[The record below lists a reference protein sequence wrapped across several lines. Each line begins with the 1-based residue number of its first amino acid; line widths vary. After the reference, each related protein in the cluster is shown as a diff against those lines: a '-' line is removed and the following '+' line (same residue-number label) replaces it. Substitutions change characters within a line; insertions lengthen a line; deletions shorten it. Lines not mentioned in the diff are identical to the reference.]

1 MTIDLNTTNPLSF
14 VEWKQ
19 YYNDNRNATEL
30 SILYNNYLVD
40 WKEQKQANT
49 DTKNNYTRSIY
60 TQFLKNLTLD
70 TLDSEVRRF
79 LNEIDTD
86 DIYELELGVHY
97 FVNIIRNQV
106 LSVKELRDEAT
117 FSTTKNKLK
126 TSKAGVKQ
134 YLKNYISKLLS
145 NKDFITENTDT
156 LTTDINV
163 EKIANAISID
173 IDHYVSDEFIYNIHP
188 IDKDLVDNIDNRVL
202 RESKSKNIFQLITIN
217 KNGKQCKVE
226 TNNISTPSALLG
238 INDPFSNYERLPN
251 RYFRNEIKTLDNLK
265 FILERDL
272 IKKYLANDIYR
283 LSGDKKNA
291 NVEVLYDNVNPT
303 NNLTQRYGPNL
314 FGGIVNEKN
323 TNIFPFQLSY
333 KNTGTNNFNS
343 FGLTFNINLSAFNGR
358 EYLIPNPHQYE
369 PGLKAVGYIKDHKG
383 NILRNIKVKQCT
395 PLIFKSKTNTFKN
408 NDRTNS
414 VNFYNNKIVRNYGYQ
429 SQENSLEYTP
439 AGINKREDN
448 ISFWEDAEGHIDWR
462 NTDTYPV
469 SVLNVFPESK
479 RLDDLLITNKTGV
492 KLRSDVY
499 GNEFYFIKSVYPKR
513 KAGTS
518 YISEESSST
527 DTSCTTAAE
536 FYDGLYFNPL
546 LSAIS
551 AAEYEAGGILYD
563 SENGEDSGG
572 NIGTAGHNSVYDTVI
587 IPIGRGAGGLSDV
600 TNVTGASADGF
611 VTVLSAY
618 NCTDL
623 HTTALSCGSVSAVS
637 AIDGGPFK
645 NHPGRSDLLI
655 ENYFKDITIPYYTID
670 STAIYSNTVTTYE
683 SASLNQPT
691 ATKYQLFEQQFEE
704 FGEIFVRNN
713 FSQEVLTLKQAMS
726 AVFNKHSAAT
736 KDRIYTSN
744 KIQDFEIIEDS
755 IYIQT
760 NVETLTE
767 RYTFDDGTFKNAAGS
782 KSIIT

>member
-19 YYNDNRNATEL
+19 YYNDNRDASEL

-70 TLDSEVRRF
+70 TLDSEVGRF

-126 TSKAGVKQ
+126 TSKAGVRQ

-156 LTTDINV
+156 STTDINV

-188 IDKDLVDNIDNRVL
+188 IDKDLVDNIENRVL
-202 RESKSKNIFQLITIN
+202 RESNSKSIYQLITIN
-217 KNGKQCKVE
+217 KNGKQYKIE

-283 LSGDKKNA
+283 LSGNKKNA

-369 PGLKAVGYIKDHKG
+369 PGIKAVGYIKDHKG
-383 NILRNIKVKQCT
+383 NILRNIKVKQRT

-414 VNFYNNKIVRNYGYQ
+414 VNFYNNKIIRNYGYQ

-469 SVLNVFPESK
+469 SVLNIFPESK

-499 GNEFYFIKSVYPKR
+499 GNEFYFVKSVYPKR

-518 YISEESSST
+518 YISEEAASSST
-527 DTSCTTAAE
+527 GTTTAAE

-551 AAEYEAGGILYD
+551 AAQADSPTAYTGLTGI
-563 SENGEDSGG
+563 
-572 NIGTAGHNSVYDTVI
+572 YDTFI
-587 IPIGRGAGGLSDV
+587 YNDNTLCSLGSIGGAGSSFGGALVALGGCSTIDNILNNAEDYDEAV
-600 TNVTGASADGF
+600 VNNVVNSL
-611 VTVLSAY
+611 V
-618 NCTDL
+618 
-623 HTTALSCGSVSAVS
+623 
-637 AIDGGPFK
+637 DGGPFK
-645 NHPGRSDLLI
+645 GHPGRSDILI

-670 STAIYSNTVTTYE
+670 STAIYSNTITTYE

-691 ATKYQLFEQQFEE
+691 ATKFQLFEQQFEE

-736 KDRIYTSN
+736 KGRIYTSN

-760 NVETLTE
+760 NTETLTE
-767 RYTFDDGTFKNAAGS
+767 RYTFDEGTFKNAAGS